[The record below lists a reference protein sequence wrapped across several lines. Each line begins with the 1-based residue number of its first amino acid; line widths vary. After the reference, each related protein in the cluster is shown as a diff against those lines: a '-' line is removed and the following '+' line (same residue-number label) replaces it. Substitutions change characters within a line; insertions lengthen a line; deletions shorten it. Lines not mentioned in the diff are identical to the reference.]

1 MPPLKDDRSL
11 GDLFA
16 ELSRETSALVRQ
28 EVALAKT
35 ELSEKAARV
44 GRNVGYIAM
53 GGALTYAGV
62 LTIIAA
68 LVIILANAGLPSWA
82 SALLTG
88 VVVLVIG
95 YIFTQKGVATL
106 GREQMAPTQTIDTM
120 KENAQWVKGQMK

>member
-11 GDLFA
+11 GELFS

-35 ELSEKAARV
+35 ELSEKATRV
-44 GRNVGYIAM
+44 GRNVGYVAM
-53 GGALTYAGV
+53 GGALAYAGV

-68 LVIILANAGLPSWA
+68 IVIILANAGMPSWA
-82 SALLTG
+82 SALLVG
-88 VVVLVIG
+88 VVVLATG
-95 YIFTQKGVATL
+95 YIFTQKGLATL
-106 GREQMAPTQTIDTM
+106 GHEQMAPTQTIDTM